1 MLDSSGNHSL
11 IGSIPVQLSTGEFL
25 KANVKQN
32 GFYRV
37 NYDSSNWQ
45 AIIDHLRSSSFSDVS
60 VGVKT

>member
-1 MLDSSGNHSL
+1 MYVLHFSSKGG
-11 IGSIPVQLSTGEFL
+11 IAIQLSSGEFL

-45 AIIDHLRSSSFSDVS
+45 AIIDHLKTSSFSDVC
-60 VGVKT
+60 